1 MPGFAACDLLIL
13 PFGQKEFL
21 IDSHQNDNTCC
32 NLHNP
37 PAHSLGDYVKKKE
50 EDFNNAKQNKA
61 KLFIS
66 YNTT

>member
-1 MPGFAACDLLIL
+1 MMTLLWIGSIRL
-13 PFGQKEFL
+13 E
-21 IDSHQNDNTCC
+21 NDNTCC